1 MDVLDL
7 LSYAASYA
15 AGPLFII
22 VPLLLYRWV
31 TDTAAH
37 WDLYGGF
44 REDNA
49 TLAGVLLGICLVAAT
64 PLPGQPLTF
73 DSVFNRG
80 GPWDFHMEAFIS
92 LVFDR
97 MEVAPGYLYDRLT
110 LDDDR
115 QNLLLGM
122 ILAVALLVAWAVAG
136 VAQRG
141 WRHALVTSAMDL
153 TVAALTAVLTLYT
166 VMLVLW
172 LCNRLNFWLFLV
184 GLVMLQEYRY
194 NMVGLFPR
202 HRHFR
207 LPRARLPQ
215 EIALPTV
222 RRRR

>member
-7 LSYAASYA
+7 LSSAASYA
-15 AGPLFII
+15 IGPLLII

-37 WDLYGGF
+37 WDLYGAS

-49 TLAGVLLGICLVAAT
+49 TLAGLLLGVCLVAVT
-64 PLPGQPLTF
+64 PLPGQPLSF

-80 GPWDFHMEAFIS
+80 GPWDFHLETFGA
-92 LVFDR
+92 LVLDR
-97 MEVAPGYLYDRLT
+97 MEVAPGHLLDRLVF
-110 LDDDR
+110 DDER
-115 QNLLLGM
+115 LNLLLGVAM
-122 ILAVALLVAWAVAG
+122 AAALLAGRAIAG
-136 VAQRG
+136 VVWQG
-141 WRHALVTSAMDL
+141 WRQSVATIAMDL
-153 TVAALTAVLTLYT
+153 TVVLFTAALTLYAVILT
-166 VMLVLW
+166 LW

-184 GLVMLQEYRY
+184 AILMIQEYRY
-194 NMVGLFPR
+194 NLFGLFPR

-215 EIALPTV
+215 EIAFPTI